1 MLKLF
6 SLSLIIL
13 YFAALLLIVFKEK
26 KNTNAYD
33 YFFAGRKLPFWALS
47 ITFIASWWGAGS
59 AIETADSAY
68 NEGMAA
74 FWIYGMPV
82 LASTFI
88 MILGSSFI
96 RRLGFLTQGQI
107 MNARY
112 SPLTAKMLA
121 MMILIFM
128 TLNAATQMV
137 GIGSVFG
144 AYLELDYTTAVI
156 IGTLIVI
163 IYSVLGGFKGIV
175 ITDVIQFILLF
186 ISAIIVL
193 VAAVYYSGGYENIV
207 QVATSKGYEG
217 YFSFSKGFET
227 NFVYVITFGLSWVI
241 QANVWQRISA
251 TRNGKD
257 ASKMAVMSFFI
268 YIPLYLIVVFTGM
281 ASLAIFDTMPNGGV
295 IAAIVTN
302 YMPPL
307 LGAFVFLG
315 LSAAIMSTMDS
326 LINTGAMTI
335 SMDLSSYKTSE
346 NKRLKIARISTLSIS
361 IVAIII
367 ALKIRSILQLSFTA
381 SDVITSGVFVPLIMG
396 FFWKRGNSYGA
407 LSSMIF
413 GILFAFYNLAISQG
427 INLPAFWQVKHAS
440 QSITGIATSLAV
452 YIFISLITKPEYEKI
467 DNLKSG
473 YKTEI

>member
-6 SLSLIIL
+6 SFILLIL
-13 YFAALLLIVFKEK
+13 YFAVLLLIVFKEK
-26 KNTNAYD
+26 KNTNTFD

-107 MNARY
+107 MDTRY
-112 SPLTAKMLA
+112 SPLAAKMLA
-121 MMILIFM
+121 FMILIFM

-137 GIGSVFG
+137 GVGSVFS
-144 AYLELDYTTAVI
+144 AYLGLDYTTAVLC
-156 IGTLIVI
+156 GTLIVI
-163 IYSVLGGFKGIV
+163 IYSVFGGFKGVV
-175 ITDVIQFILLF
+175 ITDIVQFVLLF
-186 ISAIIVL
+186 ISALIVL
-193 VAAVYYSGGYENIV
+193 AAAVYYSGGYENI
-207 QVATSKGYEG
+207 AYAAAEKGYND
-217 YFSFSKGFET
+217 YFSFTKGFET
-227 NFVYVITFGLSWVI
+227 NFVFVITFGLSWVI
-241 QANVWQRISA
+241 QANVWQRITA
-251 TRNGKD
+251 AKNHKD

-302 YMPPL
+302 YMPPI

-315 LSAAIMSTMDS
+315 LSAAVMSTMDS

-335 SMDLSSYKTSE
+335 GMDLAPKNIDEKT
-346 NKRLKIARISTLSIS
+346 RLKISRISTLIIS
-361 IVAIII
+361 IIAVFIAI
-367 ALKIRSILQLSFTA
+367 KIRSILKLSFTA

-407 LSSMIF
+407 LASMIF
-413 GILFAFYNLAISQG
+413 GIIFAFYNLAISLG
-427 INLPAFWQVKHAS
+427 VSLPAFWKVQHAS
-440 QSITGIATSLAV
+440 QALTGIAVSFIIYV
-452 YIFISLITKPEYEKI
+452 IISLITKPEYEKI
-467 DNLKSG
+467 YNLKSG
-473 YKTEI
+473 YKGV

>member
-6 SLSLIIL
+6 SFILLIL
-13 YFAALLLIVFKEK
+13 YFAVLLLIVFKEK
-26 KNTNAYD
+26 KNTNTFD

-107 MNARY
+107 MDTRY
-112 SPLTAKMLA
+112 SPLAAKMLA
-121 MMILIFM
+121 FMILIFM

-137 GIGSVFG
+137 GVGSVFS
-144 AYLELDYTTAVI
+144 AYLGLDYTTAVLC
-156 IGTLIVI
+156 GTLIVI
-163 IYSVLGGFKGIV
+163 IYSVFGGFKGVV
-175 ITDVIQFILLF
+175 ITDIVQFVLFF
-186 ISAIIVL
+186 ISALTVL
-193 VAAVYYSGGYENIV
+193 AAAVYYSGGYENI
-207 QVATSKGYEG
+207 ANAAAAKGYND
-217 YFSFSKGFET
+217 YFSFTKGFET
-227 NFVYVITFGLSWVI
+227 NFVFVITFGLSWVI
-241 QANVWQRISA
+241 QANVWQRITA
-251 TRNGKD
+251 AKNHKD
-257 ASKMAVMSFFI
+257 ASKMAIMSFFI

-302 YMPPL
+302 YMPPI

-315 LSAAIMSTMDS
+315 LSAAVMSTMDS

-335 SMDLSSYKTSE
+335 GMDLAPKNIDEKT
-346 NKRLKIARISTLSIS
+346 RLKISRISTLVIS
-361 IVAIII
+361 IIAVFIAI
-367 ALKIRSILQLSFTA
+367 KIRSILKLSFTA

-396 FFWKRGNSYGA
+396 FFWKRGNSYGTLA
-407 LSSMIF
+407 SMIF
-413 GILFAFYNLAISQG
+413 GIIFAFYNLAISLG
-427 INLPAFWQVKHAS
+427 VSLPAFWKVQHAS
-440 QSITGIATSLAV
+440 QAITGIAVSFIIYV
-452 YIFISLITKPEYEKI
+452 IISLITKPEYEKI

-473 YKTEI
+473 YKGV

>member
-1 MLKLF
+1 MLKIF
-6 SLSLIIL
+6 SFILIIL
-13 YFAALLLIVFKEK
+13 YFAVLLLIVFKEK
-26 KNTNAYD
+26 KNTNTYD

-107 MNARY
+107 MDTRY
-112 SPLTAKMLA
+112 SPLAAKMLA
-121 MMILIFM
+121 FMILIFM

-137 GIGSVFG
+137 GVGSVFS
-144 AYLELDYTTAVI
+144 AYLGLDYTTAVLC
-156 IGTLIVI
+156 GTLIVI
-163 IYSVLGGFKGIV
+163 IYSVFGGFKGVV
-175 ITDVIQFILLF
+175 ITDIIQFVLLF
-186 ISAIIVL
+186 ISALIVL
-193 VAAVYYSGGYENIV
+193 AAAIYYSGGYENIAHA
-207 QVATSKGYEG
+207 ATEKGYND
-217 YFSFSKGFET
+217 YFSFTKGFET
-227 NFVYVITFGLSWVI
+227 NFVFVITFGLSWVI
-241 QANVWQRISA
+241 QANVWQRITA
-251 TRNGKD
+251 AKNHKD

-281 ASLAIFDTMPNGGV
+281 ASLAIFDTMPEGGV

-302 YMPPL
+302 YIPPI

-315 LSAAIMSTMDS
+315 LSAAVMSTMDS

-335 SMDLSSYKTSE
+335 SMDLAPKNINEKT
-346 NKRLKIARISTLSIS
+346 RLKISRISTLIIS
-361 IVAIII
+361 II
-367 ALKIRSILQLSFTA
+367 AVFIAVKIRSILKLSFTA

-407 LSSMIF
+407 LTSMIF
-413 GILFAFYNLAISQG
+413 GIIFAFYNLAISLG
-427 INLPAFWQVKHAS
+427 VSLPAFWKVQHAS
-440 QSITGIATSLAV
+440 QAITGIAFSF
-452 YIFISLITKPEYEKI
+452 FIYVFVSLITKAEYEKI

-473 YKTEI
+473 YKGV

>member
-6 SLSLIIL
+6 SFILIIL
-13 YFAALLLIVFKEK
+13 YFAVLLLIVFKEK
-26 KNTNAYD
+26 KNTNTYD

-96 RRLGFLTQGQI
+96 RRLGFFTQGQI
-107 MNARY
+107 MNTRY
-112 SPLTAKMLA
+112 SPLAAKMLA
-121 MMILIFM
+121 FMILIFM

-137 GIGSVFG
+137 GVGSVFS
-144 AYLELDYTTAVI
+144 AYLGLDYNTAVLC
-156 IGTLIVI
+156 GTLIVI
-163 IYSVLGGFKGIV
+163 IYSVFGGFKGVV
-175 ITDVIQFILLF
+175 ITDIVQFILLF
-186 ISAIIVL
+186 ISALIVL
-193 VAAVYYSGGYENIV
+193 AAAVYYSGGYENIV
-207 QVATSKGYEG
+207 HAAAEKGYND
-217 YFSFSKGFET
+217 YFSFKKGFET
-227 NFVYVITFGLSWVI
+227 NFVFVITFGLSWVI
-241 QANVWQRISA
+241 QANVWQRITA
-251 TRNGKD
+251 AKNHKD
-257 ASKMAVMSFFI
+257 ASKMAIMSFFI

-281 ASLAIFDTMPNGGV
+281 ASLAIFDTMPDSGV

-302 YMPPL
+302 YIPPI

-315 LSAAIMSTMDS
+315 LSAAVMSTMDS

-335 SMDLSSYKTSE
+335 GMDLAPKNIDEKT
-346 NKRLKIARISTLSIS
+346 RLKISRISTLVIS
-361 IVAIII
+361 II
-367 ALKIRSILQLSFTA
+367 AVKIRSILKLSFTA

-407 LSSMIF
+407 LASMLF
-413 GILFAFYNLAISQG
+413 GIIFAFYNLVLSLG
-427 INLPAFWQVKHAS
+427 VSLPAFWKIQHAS
-440 QSITGIATSLAV
+440 QAITGIAIS
-452 YIFISLITKPEYEKI
+452 FIIYVFVSLITRAEYEKI
-467 DNLKSG
+467 DNLKSW
-473 YKTEI
+473 YKGE